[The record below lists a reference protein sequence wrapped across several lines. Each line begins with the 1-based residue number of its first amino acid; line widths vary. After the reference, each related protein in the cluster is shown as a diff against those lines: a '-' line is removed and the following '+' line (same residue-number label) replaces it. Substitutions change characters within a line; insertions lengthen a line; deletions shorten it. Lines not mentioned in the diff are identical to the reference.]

1 MIKAKINSF
10 IVIKTRR
17 QDKPHCASTA
27 SARHIAAFRDKPH
40 YFRFAAWSAA
50 EYNRAST
57 VPLDLA
63 HPTLELSMHRGNVS
77 SYLAWCIVA
86 CTLAPSFAAAE
97 QIVPCEI
104 QVIEKDSGWP
114 VPLVELRTTHLVK
127 FITDNAGRIAFDL
140 PELMGQETW
149 FNVTSDGYEVPADGF
164 GHHGVRLTP
173 KSGAK
178 LKIEVVCTGVAK
190 RLGRITG
197 GGLFAE
203 SQKLGLERDW
213 RESGILGSDSVQ
225 NAKYDGRLFWI
236 WGDTTMPNY
245 PFGIFHCSGATT
257 DVMPLKAFE
266 PPLRID
272 LRYCKDA
279 KGRPRGVAKM
289 PGTGPTWLT
298 GLASLPDRT
307 GRERLV
313 ATYTKIKPPLEP
325 YEAGLCVWND
335 DTEIFETLK
344 TIWTKSEFQPKHPPL
359 PQGHAVPFEEGG
371 KKFVRFGDPLPTLK
385 CATAFEDWQ
394 DPNKWEMLKPQESL
408 PSSVDGKP
416 VKPSSGSIAWNRFRE
431 RWVTVFMETFGAP
444 SAFGEVWYAEA
455 DSPFGPWGPAVKVL
469 SHKNYS
475 FYNPRLH
482 PEFTSADSPILL
494 FEGTYS
500 QTFANRPEPTPRY
513 DYNQIVYRLD
523 LDDAKLAP
531 AQKRADA
538 IQK

>member
-1 MIKAKINSF
+1 
-10 IVIKTRR
+10 
-17 QDKPHCASTA
+17 
-27 SARHIAAFRDKPH
+27 
-40 YFRFAAWSAA
+40 
-50 EYNRAST
+50 
-57 VPLDLA
+57 
-63 HPTLELSMHRGNVS
+63 MHRINALRH
-77 SYLAWCIVA
+77 LAWLAVA
-86 CTLAPSFAAAE
+86 CALAPQAAVAE
-97 QIVPCEI
+97 QAAPCEI

-127 FITDNAGRIAFDL
+127 FVTDNAGRVAFDL
-140 PELMGQETW
+140 SELMGQETW

-164 GHHGVRLTP
+164 GHRGARLIP
-173 KSGAK
+173 KPGAK
-178 LKIEVVCTGVAK
+178 LKIEVVRTSIAR

-203 SQKLGLERDW
+203 SQKLGMERDW
-213 RESGILGSDSVQ
+213 RESGTLGSDSVQ
-225 NAKYDGRLFWI
+225 NAIHNGRMFWI

-245 PFGIFHCSGATT
+245 PFGIFHSSSATT
-257 DVMPLKAFE
+257 DVRPLKAFE

-272 LRYCKDA
+272 LRYFKDA

-335 DTEIFETLK
+335 HTESFEQLK
-344 TIWTKSEFQPKHPPL
+344 TIWTKTDSQPKHPPL
-359 PQGHAVPFEEGG
+359 PQGHAVVFDDDGQ
-371 KKFVRFGDPLPTLK
+371 KFLLFGDPLPTLK
-385 CATAFEDWQ
+385 CPPTFEAWQ
-394 DPNKWEMLKPQESL
+394 DPTNWEVLKPQESL
-408 PSSVDGKP
+408 PSAVDGKS
-416 VKPSSGSIAWNRFRE
+416 VKPSSGSIAWNKFRQ
-431 RWVTVFMETFGAP
+431 RWVTVFMETFGEP

-455 DSPFGPWGPAVKVL
+455 DSPFGPWGPAVKIL

-482 PEFTSADSPILL
+482 PEFTPADSPILL

-513 DYNQIVYRLD
+513 DYNQIMYRLD
-523 LDDAKLAP
+523 LDDPKLAP
-531 AQKRADA
+531 AQKRAAAVD
-538 IQK
+538 K